1 MFIVRYI
8 PLSILLSFCFGQ
20 ILLNESFDNPDGLPA
35 GWEFIPDS
43 YPTLTGQWL
52 ISSNS
57 SGFNI
62 NAPSATYFWSPSVP
76 NSFAYA
82 YEGHYMYSPIIYVDS
97 LTNAMISFLIAFDGY
112 QSPAGHFNGINF
124 EYSSDGDEWV
134 TALNYVISADGETVD
149 IYPRVET
156 FYASMETTLQLR
168 WETYGTNSYYID
180 AWHID
185 DVDVSVRECLTYI
198 NDQDVLEDETLK
210 FFLETDTCSTDS
222 IAFASN
228 SINSNI
234 ATSISN
240 DSLLIVPAAD
250 WYGSSQIN
258 VFAISN
264 EDTLDNKSFIVNVLS
279 VNDEGPV
286 IDSIPDYLISEDTS
300 LVIILSAYDYDGDVI
315 FFEASASD
323 SSIHLTIVDSFL
335 TINPA
340 ENWNGE
346 SEISVFASDGYL
358 TDSSSFYFSVDP
370 VNDPPADFDLISPE
384 NQSVVYNLNPTLR
397 WDIPIDP
404 DDRSRSIVSY
414 DIYLDTDL
422 TNTTPNTVTTNSYTV
437 EADLIEDMLYFWK
450 VVAVDDEGATRE
462 SPTWTF
468 TTNSQNSPPSAF
480 VLVEPENNSTLNI
493 FNPLFCWEE
502 SFDSDYGSTI
512 DYKIFLG
519 EDLDSMNIIYQGP
532 YLESCFNDTIG
543 LVNDNTIYFWRV
555 EAEDNVG
562 ATSTSDLFSFNIN
575 MENDS
580 PSVSTLI
587 APLGNSIQTDLTPN
601 FYWAEADD
609 PDPMDHINYIMRW
622 WHMGISPTMYSID
635 TDSNGYTPQEGLAD
649 NSQFLWNVVATDM
662 YGLESSSD
670 SLYFYTDSFPEP
682 PTFFLTI
689 NPEDGSEGLPTSVE
703 FVWSSSF
710 DPDPLDQVNY
720 QLVYALDWED
730 SSSYNYSELIQDTSI
745 VMELVDNMEYQWK
758 VLAIDN
764 DGFVVGSNNDTPKS
778 LVVGTLSIGSENIPS
793 TFTLHQNY
801 PNPFN
806 PITTVRYELPEDSF
820 TNITIYDMLGNV
832 VNNLVNT
839 NQSPGYKSIQWNAT
853 NNQGEPVSAG
863 VYLYKIQAGDF
874 VDTKKMILLK

>member
-8 PLSILLSFCFGQ
+8 PLSLLLSFSFGQ
-20 ILLNESFDNPDGLPA
+20 ILLNESFDDSNDLPA

-43 YPTLTGQWL
+43 FPTNTGQWL
-52 ISSNS
+52 INSNGS
-57 SGFNI
+57 TFN
-62 NAPSATYFWSPSVP
+62 NNPPSATYYWSPSVP
-76 NSFAYA
+76 NSFSYP
-82 YEGHYMYSPIIYVDS
+82 YEGHYLYSPIIYVDS
-97 LTNAMISFLIAFDGY
+97 LTNAMISFQIAFDGY
-112 QSPAGHFNGINF
+112 QSPTGHFNGINF

-134 TALNYVISADGETVD
+134 TALNYEISADGGTVD
-149 IYPRVET
+149 IIPRVET
-156 FYASMETTLQLR
+156 FYASMENTLQLR

-222 IAFASN
+222 ILFASN

-234 ATSISN
+234 ATYISN

-286 IDSIPDYLISEDTS
+286 IDSIPDYIINEDTS
-300 LVIILSAYDYDGDVI
+300 LVIIISAYDYDGDVI
-315 FFEASASD
+315 SFEASASD
-323 SSIHLTIVDSFL
+323 SSIYLTIIDSFL

-346 SEISVFASDGYL
+346 SEISVFASDEYL
-358 TDSSSFYFSVDP
+358 TDSSSFYFSVIP
-370 VNDPPADFDLISPE
+370 VNDPPAGFDLISPE
-384 NQSVVYNLNPTLR
+384 NESVVYDLTPTLH

-414 DIYLDTDL
+414 DIYLDTDFTL
-422 TNTTPNTVTTNSYTV
+422 PDSNSSTTNSYTV
-437 EADLIEDMLYFWK
+437 ETNLIEDMVYYWT
-450 VVAVDDEGATRE
+450 VVAIDDEGARTI

-468 TTNSQNSPPSAF
+468 TTYSQTSPPSAF
-480 VLVEPENNSTLNI
+480 VLIEPENNSTLNI
-493 FNPLFCWEE
+493 FNPPFCWEE

-512 DYKIFLG
+512 SYKIFLG
-519 EDLDSMNIIYQGP
+519 ENLDSMNVIYQGP
-532 YLESCFNDTIG
+532 YLESCFNETMG
-543 LVNDNTIYFWRV
+543 LVNDNTTYFWKV
-555 EAEDNVG
+555 EAENNVG
-562 ATSTSDLFSFNIN
+562 ATLSDLYSFNIN
-575 MENDS
+575 MENDP

-587 APLGNSIQTDLTPN
+587 TPLSNSIQTDLTPN

-609 PDPMDHINYIMRW
+609 PDPMDHVSYTMRW
-622 WHMGISPTMYSID
+622 WRMGISTTMYSID
-635 TDSNGYTPQEGLAD
+635 TDSNGYTPQESLAD
-649 NSQFLWNVVATDM
+649 NSQFLWNVVAADM
-662 YGLESSSD
+662 HGLESSSD

-682 PTFFLTI
+682 PTFFYTLR
-689 NPEDGSEGLPTSVE
+689 PYDGSEGLPTSVE
-703 FVWSSSF
+703 FVWTNSF

-764 DGFVVGSNNDTPKS
+764 DGYIVGSNNDTPKS
-778 LVVGTLSIGSENIPS
+778 LVVGTLSIESENIPS

-820 TNITIYDMLGNV
+820 TNITVYDMLGNV

-839 NQSPGYKSIQWNAT
+839 NQSLGYKSIQWNAT

-863 VYLYKIQAGDF
+863 VYIYKIQAGDF

>member
-1 MFIVRYI
+1 MFIVKYI
-8 PLSILLSFCFGQ
+8 TLSLLLTFSFGQ

-43 YPTLTGQWL
+43 YPTNTGQWL
-52 ISSNS
+52 INS
-57 SGFNI
+57 TYNNFNF
-62 NAPSATYFWSPSVP
+62 NPPSATYYWSPSVP
-76 NSFAYA
+76 NSFAHP
-82 YEGHYMYSPIIYVDS
+82 YEGHYLYSPIIYVDS
-97 LTNAMISFLIAFDGY
+97 LTNAMISFQIAFDGY

-134 TALNYVISADGETVD
+134 TALNYEISADGETVD

-185 DVDVSVRECLTYI
+185 DVDVSVRGCLTHI
-198 NDQDVLEDETLK
+198 NDQDVMEDETLK

-234 ATSISN
+234 ATSIRN

-286 IDSIPDYLISEDTS
+286 IDSIPDYLINEDSS

-315 FFEASASD
+315 SFEASASD
-323 SSIHLTIVDSFL
+323 SSIYLTIIDSFL
-335 TINPA
+335 TINPT

-346 SEISVFASDGYL
+346 SEISVFASDEYL
-358 TDSSSFYFSVDP
+358 TDSSSFYFSVIP
-370 VNDPPADFDLISPE
+370 VNDPPAGFDLISPE
-384 NQSVVYNLNPTLR
+384 NESVVYDLTPTLR

-414 DIYLDTDL
+414 DIYLDTDF
-422 TNTTPNTVTTNSYTV
+422 TFPDSNSSTTNSYTV
-437 EADLIEDMLYFWK
+437 ETNLIEDMVYYWT
-450 VVAVDDEGATRE
+450 VVAIDDEGARTI

-512 DYKIFLG
+512 AYKIFLG

-532 YLESCFNDTIG
+532 YLEYCFNDTIG
-543 LVNDNTIYFWRV
+543 LVNDNTFYFWRV

-601 FYWAEADD
+601 FYWAEAND
-609 PDPMDHINYIMRW
+609 PDPMDHINYTMRW

-635 TDSNGYTPQEGLAD
+635 TDSNGYTPQESLAD

-682 PTFFLTI
+682 PTHFFTI
-689 NPEDGSEGLPTSVE
+689 NPENGSEGLPTSVE
-703 FVWSSSF
+703 FVWNSSL

-730 SSSYNYSELIQDTSI
+730 SSSFNYSELIQDTSI

-764 DGFVVGSNNDTPKS
+764 DGFIVGSDNDTPNS
-778 LVVGTLSIGSENIPS
+778 LVVGTLSIESENIPS

-820 TNITIYDMLGNV
+820 TNITVYDMLGNV
-832 VNNLVNT
+832 VANLVNT

-863 VYLYKIQAGDF
+863 VYIYKIQAGDY
-874 VDTKKMILLK
+874 VDTKKMIVLK

>member
-1 MFIVRYI
+1 MFIVRCI
-8 PLSILLSFCFGQ
+8 PLSLLLSFCSGQ
-20 ILLNESFDNPDGLPA
+20 ILLNESFDNPNSLPA
-35 GWEFIPDS
+35 GWEFIPES
-43 YPTLTGQWL
+43 YPENTGQWQ
-52 ISSNS
+52 INNWASA
-57 SGFNI
+57 FNT
-62 NAPSATYFWSPSVP
+62 NAPSATYYWSPSVS
-76 NSFAYA
+76 NSFAYP
-82 YEGHYMYSPIIYVDS
+82 YEGHYMYSPVIYVDS
-97 LTNAMISFLIAFDGY
+97 HTNTMISFQIALDGY
-112 QSPAGHFNGINF
+112 PSPTGHYNGINF

-134 TALNYVISADGETVD
+134 TALNYEVSAGGGTVD
-149 IYPRVET
+149 IYPRVES
-156 FYASMETTLQLR
+156 FHVSMGTTLQLR
-168 WETYGTNSYYID
+168 WETYGTNSYYFD

-185 DVDVSVRECLTYI
+185 DVDVSVRGCLPYI
-198 NDQDVLEDETLK
+198 NDQNVMEDETLK

-222 IAFASN
+222 IAFAST
-228 SINSNI
+228 SIDSNI
-234 ATSISN
+234 ATSIRN

-258 VFAISN
+258 VLAISN
-264 EDTLDNKSFIVNVLS
+264 EDTIDNKSFIVYVLS

-286 IDSIPDYLISEDTS
+286 IDSIPDYLIDEDTS
-300 LVIILSAYDYDGDVI
+300 LVIILNAYDYDGDAI
-315 FFEASASD
+315 SYAASASD
-323 SSIHLTIVDSFL
+323 SSIHLAIIDSFL
-335 TINPA
+335 TLNPA

-346 SEISVFASDGYL
+346 SEIIVFASDGYL
-358 TDSSSFYFSVDP
+358 TDTSSFYFSVIP

-404 DDRSRSIVSY
+404 DDRARSILSY

-422 TNTTPNTVTTNSYTV
+422 TNATSNTVTTNNYTV

-493 FNPLFCWEE
+493 FNPPLCWEE

-512 DYKIFLG
+512 AYKIFLG

-532 YLESCFNDTIG
+532 YLESCFNETIG
-543 LVNDNTIYFWRV
+543 MVNDNTTYFWRV

-562 ATSTSDLFSFNIN
+562 ATRTSDLYSFNIN
-575 MENDS
+575 MGNDP

-609 PDPMDHINYIMRW
+609 PDPMDHINYTMRY

-635 TDSNGYTPQEGLAD
+635 TDSNGYTPQESLAD
-649 NSQFLWNVVATDM
+649 NSQFLWNVIATDM
-662 YGLESSSD
+662 YGSESSTD

-682 PTFFLTI
+682 PTNFFI
-689 NPEDGSEGLPTSVE
+689 IAPEEGSEGLPNSVE
-703 FVWSSSF
+703 FVWNSSP

-745 VMELVDNMEYQWK
+745 VMELADNMEYQWK

-764 DGFVVGSNNDTPKS
+764 DGFIVGSNNDTPNS
-778 LVVGTLSIGSENIPS
+778 LIVGTLSIESENIPS

-820 TNITIYDMLGNV
+820 IDVTVYDMLGNV
-832 VNNLVNT
+832 VNKLVNA
-839 NQSPGYKSIQWNAT
+839 NQPSGYKSIQWNAT

>member
-8 PLSILLSFCFGQ
+8 PLSLLLSFSFGQ

-43 YPTLTGQWL
+43 FPTLTGQWL
-52 ISSNS
+52 IMSNGS
-57 SGFNI
+57 AFNS
-62 NAPSATYFWSPSVP
+62 NPPSATYYWSPSVP
-76 NSFAYA
+76 NSFANP
-82 YEGHYMYSPIIYVDS
+82 YEGHYLYSPIIYVDS
-97 LTNAMISFLIAFDGY
+97 LTNAMISFQIALDGY
-112 QSPAGHFNGINF
+112 WSDPGHFNGINF
-124 EYSSDGDEWV
+124 EYSSDGDEWF
-134 TALNYVISADGETVD
+134 TAFNYEINADGETVD

-168 WETYGTNSYYID
+168 WETYGTNSYYFD

-185 DVDVSVRECLTYI
+185 NVDVSVRGCLTYI

-222 IAFASN
+222 ITFASN

-234 ATSISN
+234 ATSIRN

-286 IDSIPDYLISEDTS
+286 IDSIPDYFINEDTS
-300 LVIILSAYDYDGDVI
+300 LVITLSAYDYDGDVI
-315 FFEASASD
+315 SFEASASD
-323 SSIHLTIVDSFL
+323 SSIYLTIIDSFL
-335 TINPA
+335 TVNPV

-358 TDSSSFYFSVDP
+358 TDSSYFYFSVIP
-370 VNDPPADFDLISPE
+370 VNDPPADFVLISPE
-384 NQSVVYNLNPTLR
+384 NESVVYDLTPTLR

-404 DDRSRSIVSY
+404 DDRLRSIVSY
-414 DIYLDTDL
+414 DIYLDTDF
-422 TNTTPNTVTTNSYTV
+422 TFPDSNSSTTNSYTV
-437 EADLIEDMLYFWK
+437 ETNLIEDMVYYWT
-450 VVAVDDEGATRE
+450 VVAIDDEGAGTI

-512 DYKIFLG
+512 AYKIFLG
-519 EDLDSMNIIYQGP
+519 EDLNSMNIIYQGP

-580 PSVSTLI
+580 PSASTLI

-609 PDPMDHINYIMRW
+609 PDPMDHINYTMRW

-635 TDSNGYTPQEGLAD
+635 TDSNGYTPQEGLVD
-649 NSQFLWNVVATDM
+649 NSQFLWNVVSTDM
-662 YGLESSSD
+662 YGSESSSD

-682 PTFFLTI
+682 PTHFFTI
-689 NPEDGSEGLPTSVE
+689 NPENGSEGLPTFVE
-703 FVWSSSF
+703 FVWNSSL

-764 DGFVVGSNNDTPKS
+764 DGFIVGSDNDTPSS
-778 LVVGTLSIGSENIPS
+778 LVVGTLSIESENIPS

-820 TNITIYDMLGNV
+820 TNITVYDMLGNV
-832 VNNLVNT
+832 VANLVNT

>member
-1 MFIVRYI
+1 
-8 PLSILLSFCFGQ
+8 
-20 ILLNESFDNPDGLPA
+20 
-35 GWEFIPDS
+35 
-43 YPTLTGQWL
+43 
-52 ISSNS
+52 
-57 SGFNI
+57 
-62 NAPSATYFWSPSVP
+62 
-76 NSFAYA
+76 
-82 YEGHYMYSPIIYVDS
+82 
-97 LTNAMISFLIAFDGY
+97 
-112 QSPAGHFNGINF
+112 
-124 EYSSDGDEWV
+124 
-134 TALNYVISADGETVD
+134 
-149 IYPRVET
+149 
-156 FYASMETTLQLR
+156 METTLQLR

-240 DSLLIVPAAD
+240 DSLLIVPAPD

-315 FFEASASD
+315 SFEASASE
-323 SSIHLTIVDSFL
+323 SSIALTIIDSFL

-384 NQSVVYNLNPTLR
+384 NESVVYNLNPTLR

-414 DIYLDTDL
+414 DIYLDTDF
-422 TNTTPNTVTTNSYTV
+422 TFPDSNSSTTNSYTV
-437 EADLIEDMLYFWK
+437 ETNLIEDMVYYWT
-450 VVAVDDEGATRE
+450 VVAIDDEGARTI

-512 DYKIFLG
+512 AYKIFLG

-587 APLGNSIQTDLTPN
+587 APLGNSIQTNLTPN
-601 FYWAEADD
+601 FYWAEAND
-609 PDPMDHINYIMRW
+609 PDPMDHINYTMRW
-622 WHMGISPTMYSID
+622 WHMGISTTMYSID
-635 TDSNGYTPQEGLAD
+635 TDSNGYTPQESLAD

-682 PTFFLTI
+682 PTHFFTI
-689 NPEDGSEGLPTSVE
+689 NPENGSEGLPTSVE
-703 FVWSSSF
+703 FVWTSSF

-764 DGFVVGSNNDTPKS
+764 DGYIVGSNNDTPNS
-778 LVVGTLSIGSENIPS
+778 LVVGTLSIESENIPS

-820 TNITIYDMLGNV
+820 TNITVYDMLGNV

-839 NQSPGYKSIQWNAT
+839 NQSLGYKSIQWNAT